1 MRLLVASRTLV
12 IPDGV
17 TIEVKA
23 RSVRVKGPRGEC
35 QGRWKLRRRRR
46 GRLLSARNFD
56 ARDGGAARGAAG
68 PPRRPTHRLGR
79 LERGRSLLR
88 DPGAPL
94 SPAAPIDI
102 TGGGGRAALR
112 APLLSSRPATTRA
125 LTTAL
130 PLPTRSAGTLQRDFK
145 HLAVDMY
152 LTEVD
157 GAKALLVDCHF
168 GRRKALASIR
178 TCTSHVQNMITGV
191 TRGFE
196 YKMRLVYAHFPI
208 NINIEKKGAVV
219 EIRNFL
225 GEKRV
230 RIVRMLAG
238 VTVERSSAVK
248 DELVISGN
256 DVELV
261 SRSAALI
268 NMICHVRKKDIRK
281 FLDGVY
287 LAERTTIV
295 KDED

>member
-35 QGRWKLRRRRR
+35 QGRWMLRRRRR
-46 GRLLSARNFD
+46 SRLLSARNFD
-56 ARDGGAARGAAG
+56 ARVMEARRRARCACRADRRIGSGAWNADDPFSAIRVL
-68 PPRRPTHRLGR
+68 PFRPRR
-79 LERGRSLLR
+79 RST
-88 DPGAPL
+88 
-94 SPAAPIDI
+94 SPAAAAAPRALGASLLARR
-102 TGGGGRAALR
+102 GGPCPDHR
-112 APLLSSRPATTRA
+112 PLLPQ
-125 LTTAL
+125 
-130 PLPTRSAGTLQRDFK
+130 PPAGTLQRDFK

-230 RIVRMLAG
+230 RVVDMLAG
-238 VTVERSSAVK
+238 VTCERSTGGVK
-248 DELVISGN
+248 DELVLAGN

-268 NMICHVRKKDIRK
+268 HQVCLVKHKDIRK
-281 FLDGVY
+281 FLDGIY
-287 LAERTTIV
+287 LSDKGTVVKAE
-295 KDED
+295 